1 MATKTPGRAR
11 IFTGETLRRRG
22 LPLQVEPAAAL
33 AASGGV
39 AYDWDLASDALS
51 WGPNAS
57 ATLGLR
63 PHELPAT
70 GSGFHE
76 RVEPRSGQTRHEALA
91 LGETRYDLRYVLR
104 LDDGRAI
111 SVQDAGRLISGADDR
126 PGIVRGCL
134 STDPRGHNQESLP
147 RSVQARSVLLGR
159 LRTDIAE
166 ALRFSHGLT
175 LVVCEIAGDELPDIA
190 DIMRLA
196 RPMLRIRDY
205 IAPLLKLRK
214 PSIAAIDGYCL
225 GGGLEVA
232 MSCDIRVATDRSRF
246 GAPEVQRG
254 WHAGSGNTSI
264 LPRLI
269 GYGNAARWI
278 LTGDIFPAAEAH
290 RVGFVQDLV
299 PVEELFPR
307 TMLIAN
313 RLAKNPP
320 IAVQSA
326 KNIIKQSQG
335 TSIAQ
340 GLAWENDGYTLCMST
355 EDAAEGIRAFS
366 EKREPVFKGR

>member
-1 MATKTPGRAR
+1 MTDEPDILYTVENGIAHMVMNRPAKLNAITAAMGGEFVR
-11 IFTGETLRRRG
+11 ICREVDFR
-22 LPLQVEPAAAL
+22 
-33 AASGGV
+33 
-39 AYDWDLASDALS
+39 DDIK
-51 WGPNAS
+51 
-57 ATLGLR
+57 
-63 PHELPAT
+63 
-70 GSGFHE
+70 
-76 RVEPRSGQTRHEALA
+76 
-91 LGETRYDLRYVLR
+91 VL
-104 LDDGRAI
+104 I
-111 SVQDAGRLISGADDR
+111 ISGAGDRAFSAGSDVNALDD
-126 PGIVRGCL
+126 
-134 STDPRGHNQESLP
+134 
-147 RSVQARSVLLGR
+147 LGEPWEQR
-159 LRTDIAE
+159 NRAE
-166 ALRFSHGLT
+166 Y
-175 LVVCEIAGDELPDIA
+175 D
-190 DIMRLA
+190 
-196 RPMLRIRDY
+196 RDY

-214 PSIAAIDGYCL
+214 PAIAAIDGYCL

-278 LTGDIFPAAEAH
+278 LTGDIFPATEAH

-299 PVEELFPR
+299 GVDDLFPR
-307 TMLIAN
+307 VMSIAG

-340 GLAWENDGYTLCMST
+340 GLAWENDGYTFCMST
-355 EDAAEGIRAFS
+355 QDAAEGIAAFG
-366 EKREPVFKGR
+366 EKREPVFRGR

>member
-1 MATKTPGRAR
+1 MIDEPHIIYAVNDGIAHLTMNRPAKLNAITAAMGGEFVR
-11 IFTGETLRRRG
+11 ICRDVDFRN
-22 LPLQVEPAAAL
+22 
-33 AASGGV
+33 
-39 AYDWDLASDALS
+39 DIK
-51 WGPNAS
+51 
-57 ATLGLR
+57 
-63 PHELPAT
+63 
-70 GSGFHE
+70 
-76 RVEPRSGQTRHEALA
+76 
-91 LGETRYDLRYVLR
+91 VL
-104 LDDGRAI
+104 
-111 SVQDAGRLISGADDR
+111 VISGAGDRAFSAGSDVTALDD
-126 PGIVRGCL
+126 
-134 STDPRGHNQESLP
+134 
-147 RSVQARSVLLGR
+147 LGEPWEQR
-159 LRTDIAE
+159 NRAE
-166 ALRFSHGLT
+166 Y
-175 LVVCEIAGDELPDIA
+175 D
-190 DIMRLA
+190 
-196 RPMLRIRDY
+196 RDY

-299 PVEELFPR
+299 GTDELMPR
-307 TMLIAN
+307 VMSIAA

-355 EDAAEGIRAFS
+355 EDAAEGIAAFS
-366 EKREPVFKGR
+366 EKREPVFRGR